1 MRRLVVIASLL
12 MISAAAVL
20 GQDTESIRIVTTGQ
34 IRKIDSR
41 KKTLEFWVFLDSMPP
56 RTGRGGR
63 SRRGGYPAQPPANRG
78 GAEPPPVVTTK
89 VFITQRTVFR
99 KGDGPGDFA
108 QLRIG
113 QRVTLTG
120 VRKGKS
126 PTDIEALEIATLN

>member
-1 MRRLVVIASLL
+1 MRRLVVVGSLL
-12 MISAAAVL
+12 VISAAAVF

-34 IRKIDSR
+34 IRKIDAR

-56 RTGRGGR
+56 RLGRGGR
-63 SRRGGYPAQPPANRG
+63 GRRGGYPQPPANRG
-78 GAEPPPVVTTK
+78 GQEPPPVVTTK

-126 PTDIEALEIATLN
+126 ATDIEALEIATLN

>member
-1 MRRLVVIASLL
+1 
-12 MISAAAVL
+12 
-20 GQDTESIRIVTTGQ
+20 
-34 IRKIDSR
+34 
-41 KKTLEFWVFLDSMPP
+41 
-56 RTGRGGR
+56 
-63 SRRGGYPAQPPANRG
+63 
-78 GAEPPPVVTTK
+78 

-126 PTDIEALEIATLN
+126 ATDIEALEIATLN